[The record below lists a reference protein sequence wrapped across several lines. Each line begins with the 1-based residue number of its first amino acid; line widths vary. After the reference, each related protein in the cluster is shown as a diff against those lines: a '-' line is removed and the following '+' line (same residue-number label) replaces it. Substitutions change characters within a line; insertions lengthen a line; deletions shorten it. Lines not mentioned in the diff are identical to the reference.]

1 MKKFLLSALVLAA
14 STFAAHAIEG
24 ELSGKFIIN
33 TNGDSVHFSQGILQ
47 YHEISSTWSFADY
60 QFKADDGA
68 LAYFGW
74 GTSGWNSGANEYQP
88 TSTSADPA
96 DYFVGGNEN
105 NNLTGDYA
113 YADWGIYNPI
123 ENGGN
128 IAGLWR
134 VLTHEE
140 WVYIIESRPNAGK
153 LFGFATIDNQY
164 KGVILL
170 PDEWVLPSGV
180 TFKPGT
186 DCYMEYETGNG
197 WRNLNLDMQTNY
209 NDNKYTLEQWETM
222 EEAGAVFFPAMGY
235 LTGGEIRYPN
245 DYGYYASSSARNGY
259 TEYAMEFDNK
269 SLLASDGA
277 ARRGNGVSVRLVT
290 NEGAGQGI
298 DNINHKSETI
308 NHKFI
313 KDGQLFI
320 ERNGKI
326 INVLGQ
332 PVR

>member
-1 MKKFLLSALVLAA
+1 MPEGGLVM
-14 STFAAHAIEG
+14 TFQQ
-24 ELSGKFIIN
+24 LMY
-33 TNGDSVHFSQGILQ
+33 VV
-47 YHEISSTWSFADY
+47 EISKCGSINKAANKLFLSQSAISTAVHELENELNITLFNRTNKGVELTADGREFLSFAVSLLEQKRLLESLY
-60 QFKADDGA
+60 R
-68 LAYFGW
+68 
-74 GTSGWNSGANEYQP
+74 
-88 TSTSADPA
+88 
-96 DYFVGGNEN
+96 EN

-128 IAGLWR
+128 FAGLWR

-209 NDNKYTLEQWETM
+209 NDNKYTLAQWKIM

>member
-1 MKKFLLSALVLAA
+1 M
-14 STFAAHAIEG
+14 
-24 ELSGKFIIN
+24 
-33 TNGDSVHFSQGILQ
+33 
-47 YHEISSTWSFADY
+47 
-60 QFKADDGA
+60 
-68 LAYFGW
+68 
-74 GTSGWNSGANEYQP
+74 
-88 TSTSADPA
+88 
-96 DYFVGGNEN
+96 
-105 NNLTGDYA
+105 TGDYA
-113 YADWGIYNPI
+113 YADWGIYNSI
-123 ENGGN
+123 EKGGN

-209 NDNKYTLEQWETM
+209 NDNKYTLEQWAVM
-222 EEAGAVFFPAMGY
+222 EAAGAVFFPAMGY
-235 LTGGEIRYPN
+235 LTAGEVHYQN
-245 DYGYYASSSARNGY
+245 DFGYYASSTARNGY

-269 SLLASDGA
+269 SLLASDGG

-298 DNINHKSETI
+298 ENAQSHKAA
-308 NHKFI
+308 K
-313 KDGQLFI
+313 KVLRDGQVLI
-320 ERNGKI
+320 LMDGKQLNI
-326 INVLGQ
+326 LGAE
-332 PVR
+332 VK